1 MVEFASK
8 KNIRIP
14 IYQTQHLKASV
25 PVFHS
30 KLLFNGGTYQGD
42 IAKSKKEA
50 EQLVAR
56 SVIINILALESETDM
71 TDIVNSK
78 LRRNKE
84 IERIQISSHVLK
96 AQAGYRTSIVAPAS
110 ASTTVTGVPQPIIPQ
125 QLVEP
130 VTPAA
135 PVVVQPSTKRVKTES
150 VDLDVLLETR
160 RPTPRVS
167 TKSNLVQGTMV
178 PPTIPHSVAP
188 QPIVP
193 QLSVGQ
199 AAPAIPVP
207 IQRPTQRVSTR
218 PTHAFVRVPV
228 VSQQPIKTAV
238 AEPRVLPPVPY
249 VVVNN
254 SCTPVVSTTMVE
266 IPATTNVS
274 PPLQPEASP
283 AQSLEYIALVN
294 QASDK
299 KRRRTQLKNARK
311 KMRANAQ

>member
-1 MVEFASK
+1 M
-8 KNIRIP
+8 
-14 IYQTQHLKASV
+14 
-25 PVFHS
+25 
-30 KLLFNGGTYQGD
+30 
-42 IAKSKKEA
+42 
-50 EQLVAR
+50 
-56 SVIINILALESETDM
+56 
-71 TDIVNSK
+71 
-78 LRRNKE
+78 
-84 IERIQISSHVLK
+84 
-96 AQAGYRTSIVAPAS
+96 APATTT
-110 ASTTVTGVPQPIIPQ
+110 STTAGVPQPIIPQ

-135 PVVVQPSTKRVKTES
+135 PVVVQPPTKRVKTEP
-150 VDLDVLLETR
+150 VDLDVPLETR

-178 PPTIPHSVAP
+178 PPTIPYSVAP

-193 QLSVGQ
+193 QLSVGR
-199 AAPAIPVP
+199 ATPAIPVA
-207 IQRPTQRVSTR
+207 IQRPQLVSTR
-218 PTHAFVRVPV
+218 PIHAFVRVPV
-228 VSQQPIKTAV
+228 VSQQPIKAAV
-238 AEPRVLPPVPY
+238 AEPRVLTAVPY

-274 PPLQPEASP
+274 SLPQPEASP

-299 KRRRTQLKNARK
+299 KRRRTQWKNARK